1 VNWAAAVAL
10 SAVAFA
16 ATAPR
21 PAAPAKR
28 CLLRLDSADRN
39 LTKSAPF
46 NNDVNVNYD
55 VAGNVH
61 LRCLGQKVF
70 LDADSVSVLS
80 GDYARFYGHVV
91 YRDTTYRFA
100 ADTMI
105 YILRV
110 EKVEARG
117 NVVALEKSSGSTLK
131 GPYLDYWR
139 QVKGVNDSARVEA
152 LKRPT
157 VRYFTAPTAKDTAGR
172 TPYILIGAHL
182 KGFGSSRLSADSAVT
197 LDRDSVHAEGD
208 SLAFERG
215 KTSVAQLMGKP
226 ARFRRAGA
234 DSFVVLGREIRFL
247 LEDDKLKEL
256 HSFLDA
262 DVKRG
267 GTDVAGDTIAMSF
280 TTEKLALTLAWNRK
294 SGATLHSGGYDAA
307 ADSLAV
313 ETPAEQLREIRLFK
327 QGIIQN
333 PRDTSLRRPPRH
345 AGDTATADTLR
356 NSIWGERV
364 NAHFGQVD
372 SAGILVTRIR
382 GLESYG
388 TASIQARSLFART
401 VTAKDGKRSPS
412 INYTRADTILM
423 QMRSGDSSGVAAVQA
438 YGHVLGL
445 QQETAS
451 KARPSVDTSKAK
463 ADTGKGKVARPKG
476 GP

>member
-1 VNWAAAVAL
+1 MKWAASMMTL
-10 SAVAFA
+10 GAVAFA

-21 PAAPAKR
+21 ADAPAKR
-28 CLLRLDSADRN
+28 CLLWLISADRD
-39 LTKSAPF
+39 LSKSAPF
-46 NNDVNVNYD
+46 HNDVNVNYD

-61 LRCLGQKVF
+61 LRCVNQNVF

-100 ADTMI
+100 ADTMV
-105 YILRV
+105 YLLRI
-110 EKVEARG
+110 EKLEARG
-117 NVVALEKSSGSTLK
+117 NVAALERASGSTLK
-131 GPYLDYWR
+131 GPYVDYWR

-157 VRYFTAPTAKDTAGR
+157 VRYFTKPAGRDTSGR

-234 DSFVVLGREIRFL
+234 DSFVVFGREIRFL

-267 GTDVAGDTIAMSF
+267 GTDVAGDTIAMAF
-280 TTEKLALTLAWNRK
+280 TTEKLALTLAWNRRT
-294 SGATLHSGGYDAA
+294 GATLHSGGYDAA

-327 QGIIQN
+327 RGVIQN
-333 PRDTSLRRPPRH
+333 PRDTSVRLPPRRP
-345 AGDTATADTLR
+345 GDSATADTLR

-372 SAGILVTRIR
+372 SLGIAVTRIR

-388 TASIQARSLFART
+388 TATTQARSLFART
-401 VTAKDGKRSPS
+401 VLAKDGKKSPS

-423 QMRSGDSSGVAAVQA
+423 QMRTGDSSGVASVQA
-438 YGHVLGL
+438 YGHVMGL

-451 KARPSVDTSKAK
+451 IKKQKADTSKPRIVP
-463 ADTGKGKVARPKG
+463 GRG